1 MKTAQKIKIF
11 FKDIPNKIKSIPK
24 RLSVRFAGAKEIIT
38 QGNGKVAA
46 SMLVMGLGQLLY
58 AQWAKGF
65 MFFIIQI
72 AFIVYFVLT
81 GATDLFGF
89 FTLGSRE
96 SNAWYGVEGDNSV
109 VMLIMGILS
118 ILIIILYVAI
128 YIANV
133 KDAYRTQCAADTLK
147 QPTKFKKELGSLLDK
162 SFHKTALALPVVGVC
177 VFSILPIVFMIL
189 IAFTNYGG
197 DIVPPALVDWVG
209 FENFGK
215 ILSLGQFAPTFFKI
229 FGWNMLWA
237 VLATAIN
244 YFAGL
249 GLALLLNK
257 KCVKGKVFWRAFPI
271 LAYAI
276 PGFITLLGFK
286 FMFSYGGPINY
297 YIQQGGG
304 EAVGFL
310 GLDAKWTARF
320 IGLAVNAWISIPSTM
335 LLATGILSNINT
347 DLYEAARVDGASAWR
362 QFIKITLPYV
372 LFATTPVLISQFI
385 GNFNN
390 FGIFYFL
397 RGGLYV
403 DGYFLASDTD
413 LLINWLYNMSIDNN
427 YYSIGAAI
435 SLVIFV
441 ITSII
446 SLTVY
451 VLSPSYKQEETFR

>member
-1 MKTAQKIKIF
+1 MGILAI
-11 FKDIPNKIKSIPK
+11 
-24 RLSVRFAGAKEIIT
+24 LII
-38 QGNGKVAA
+38 
-46 SMLVMGLGQLLY
+46 LLY
-58 AQWAKGF
+58 A
-65 MFFIIQI
+65 
-72 AFIVYFVLT
+72 V
-81 GATDLFGF
+81 
-89 FTLGSRE
+89 
-96 SNAWYGVEGDNSV
+96 
-109 VMLIMGILS
+109 
-118 ILIIILYVAI
+118 I
-128 YIANV
+128 YISNV
-133 KDAYRTQCAADTLK
+133 KDVYRTQCAYDTLK
-147 QPTKFKKELGSLLDK
+147 QPEGFKKEVGALLDK
-162 SFHKTALALPVVGVC
+162 SFHKTALALPVIGVC

-209 FENFGK
+209 FANFGK

-237 VLATAIN
+237 VLATALN

-257 KCVKGKVFWRAFPI
+257 KCVKGKAIWRAFPI

-320 IGLAVNAWISIPSTM
+320 IGLGVNAWISVPSTM

-347 DLYEAARVDGASAWR
+347 DLYEAARVDGAGAWK

-397 RGGLYV
+397 RGGLYA